1 MTDTYTIIDEIL
13 FWVSRDATLFSK
25 EDFHKLK
32 NSILAKYRES
42 EWPSHIEMIERY
54 NMLVRSWQLPDDFRV
69 RRVLRKRAVRSLSG
83 VSVISL
89 LTKFWWCPGKC
100 IYCPTYDNLPKS
112 YISNEP
118 AVQRAEMNE
127 FDPFRQ
133 VQNRLQSLSIT
144 GNAISKCDVRI
155 IGWTWSVYPEE
166 YKEEFIKQI
175 YDAHTAFGGIW
186 RSDWSMINDDN
197 LKTDDQYVE
206 SPLIVKTV
214 SFNPVS
220 GAPLV
225 RGAMESEKS
234 SPFTR
239 SGVLDNT
246 HFIPSKTLEE
256 AKKRNETAMSRV
268 IGMAIETRPD
278 WIDENEIRNLRRYG
292 VTRVEIGYQTTD
304 DRINEI
310 NKRWHWNRESIRA
323 TQLLKDAGFK
333 VVAHM
338 MPWLVGATPEW
349 DIASMREIFEN
360 PLFRPD
366 ELKIYPLVVTPN
378 SELTKIWERWEF
390 TPYDDATLIPLMAE
404 LQWLIPEYV
413 RLNRMYRDIPAS
425 EILAGSKVANLR
437 QVTEVA
443 MRARGI
449 TRHDISAREIRA
461 KGNSPHDAI
470 IEEYFYEASGG
481 HEWFFQMIDPSDRT
495 LFGLLR
501 LRIPSQIFTGEK
513 HFLDV
518 LDGAAIIREVHVF
531 GDQLPIGYHPEN
543 WVENV
548 LDFSFAPGQHMG
560 FGKKMLEK
568 AYEKIK
574 VYYPQCRKVAVI
586 AWVGSRPYYEKQVYK
601 PFGEYM
607 IRSIDR

>member
-1 MTDTYTIIDEIL
+1 MTTDFAIIDEIL

-155 IGWTWSVYPEE
+155 IWWTWSVYPEE

-175 YDAHTAFGGIW
+175 YDAHTAFGEIW
-186 RSDWSMINDDN
+186 RSNWGIKNDDN
-197 LKTDDQYVE
+197 MLIGEEKT
-206 SPLIVKTV
+206 K
-214 SFNPVS
+214 
-220 GAPLV
+220 
-225 RGAMESEKS
+225 KS
-234 SPFTR
+234 SPFAR
-239 SGVLDNT
+239 SSVPDNS

-278 WIDENEIRNLRRYG
+278 WINENEIRNLRRYG

-310 NKRWHWNRESIRA
+310 NKRWHWNSESIRA
-323 TQLLKDAGFK
+323 TGLLKDAWFK

-338 MPWLVGATPEW
+338 MPGLVGATPEW
-349 DIASMREIFEN
+349 DIVSMREIFEN

-425 EILAGSKVANLR
+425 EILAGSKIANLR

-449 TRHDISAREIRA
+449 KRHDISAREIRA
-461 KGNSPHDAI
+461 KGNSPHHAI
-470 IEEYFYEASGG
+470 IEEFFYEASGG
-481 HEWFFQMIDPSDRT
+481 HEWFFQTIDPNDRT
-495 LFGLLR
+495 LFWLLR
-501 LRIPSQIFTGEK
+501 LRIPSQIFSGEK
-513 HFLDV
+513 HFLDA

-560 FGKKMLEK
+560 FGKKMQEK
-568 AYEKIK
+568 AYEKIR

-586 AWVGSRPYYEKQVYK
+586 AWVGSRPYYEKQGYK
-601 PFGEYM
+601 LFGEYM
-607 IRSIDR
+607 MRSIDR